1 MSDNN
6 DLQAPDKAAPNTPEN
21 KAAPENKAF
30 PAPLENKA
38 TPGNKAT
45 PATSENKAPSADE
58 EAPATPENNVQGWE
72 RAGSI
77 AAGVVLLG
85 KGVARGGIFGLLQI
99 ALGGVAL
106 KRGFTGHCPAKTMVQ
121 KGSADLSE
129 VRGKI
134 ERAGDELIRMKDN
147 AIDAT
152 KDAVAQTKD
161 AIVDKP
167 KP

>member
-1 MSDNN
+1 MNDNR
-6 DLQAPDKAAPNTPEN
+6 DLQVRNQA
-21 KAAPENKAF
+21 
-30 PAPLENKA
+30 
-38 TPGNKAT
+38 
-45 PATSENKAPSADE
+45 
-58 EAPATPENNVQGWE
+58 APATPDNNVQGWE

-85 KGVARGGIFGLLQI
+85 KGVSRGGIFGLLQI

-121 KGSADLSE
+121 KGSEDLAE

-147 AIDAT
+147 AVDAAKDVVSDTKDAT

-161 AIVDKP
+161 AIEDKP

>member
-6 DLQAPDKAAPNTPEN
+6 ALQVPNQ
-21 KAAPENKAF
+21 A
-30 PAPLENKA
+30 
-38 TPGNKAT
+38 
-45 PATSENKAPSADE
+45 
-58 EAPATPENNVQGWE
+58 APATPENNVQGWE

-121 KGSADLSE
+121 KGSEDLAE

-147 AIDAT
+147 AVDAT
-152 KDAVAQTKD
+152 KDALADTKDAAKDAVAQTKD
-161 AIVDKP
+161 AIEDKP